1 MPPAPP
7 GYNAAPVAA
16 KAPLAH
22 NQARIKDGRSY
33 YGGVCVMPEVWPNEE
48 WRMRGGPAHHL
59 GGGGWP
65 AGWKPAD
72 GMVGTIKHKWDI
84 TTTWSGSVNYLLE
97 VDGQMV
103 VMKEEALEFAA
114 TTDF

>member
-1 MPPAPP
+1 MPPAPAP
-7 GYNAAPVAA
+7 G

-22 NQARIKDGRSY
+22 NQARLIEGRSY
-33 YGGVCVMPEVWPNEE
+33 YGGVCIMPEVWPNEE

-84 TTTWSGSVNYLLE
+84 TTTWSGSVNYLIE
-97 VDGQMV
+97 IDGQMV
-103 VMKEEALEFAA
+103 VMKAEALEIAS
-114 TTDF
+114 TDF